1 MDLQDQ
7 KKKIAELSTMIVA
20 LKTANQNIHTKQTI
34 QKLQQ
39 QIDDLIYE
47 KRTDN

>member
-20 LKTANQNIHTKQTI
+20 LKTANQNIHTKKTI

-39 QIDDLIYE
+39 QIDALIYE
-47 KRTDN
+47 QGINN

>member
-7 KKKIAELSTMIVA
+7 NKKIAELSTMIVA